1 MKYFLFLASLALLL
15 TASHANARE
24 CYTPDEARAEQL
36 IRIHSEL
43 MVVGLNCQH
52 RANLTDAYQE
62 YKRFTNQHAY
72 LLEQQDGVMEAFYAS
87 NGTAKPSRAVHNFR
101 TSIVNKIASDAAV
114 RPDGFCTTYG
124 SRLNFARGLN
134 TQQLMKWASSYP
146 ISKPLCGQY

>member
-62 YKRFTNQHAY
+62 YKKIRTKKE
-72 LLEQQDGVMEAFYAS
+72 LLQQDRIDKLFP
-87 NGTAKPSRAVHNFR
+87 K
-101 TSIVNKIASDAAV
+101 K
-114 RPDGFCTTYG
+114 
-124 SRLNFARGLN
+124 
-134 TQQLMKWASSYP
+134 K
-146 ISKPLCGQY
+146 